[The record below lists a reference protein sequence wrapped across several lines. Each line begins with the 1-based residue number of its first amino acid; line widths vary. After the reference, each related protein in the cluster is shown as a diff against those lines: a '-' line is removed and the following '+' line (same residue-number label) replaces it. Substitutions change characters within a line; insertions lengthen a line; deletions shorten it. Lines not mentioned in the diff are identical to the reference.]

1 MQNLLNKKAVHQACI
16 SRQVE
21 LIENFSNKVEELK
34 KELFAHDFIPSQDD
48 HKPSER
54 IEILESME
62 KELNFL
68 HFEMNLL
75 NQLNMDEKYESV
87 QPGALVV
94 TDKRVFYVS
103 VSIEEIEVEG
113 QRIFGIST
121 QAPLY
126 KEMAGKHSGESFAF
140 NDTSYTIKEV
150 Y

>member
-1 MQNLLNKKAVHQACI
+1 MHQVINKAAIHQACVN
-16 SRQVE
+16 RQKE
-21 LIENFSNKVEELK
+21 LIDNFSEKVEELK
-34 KELFAHDFIPSQDD
+34 KELFAHDTIPSQDD

-75 NQLNMDEKYESV
+75 GQLNLGEKYETV
-87 QPGALVV
+87 QPGAVVV
-94 TDKRVFYVS
+94 TDKRAFYIS

-113 QRIFGIST
+113 QPIFGIST

-126 KEMAGKHSGESFAF
+126 KEMAGKKAGEAF
-140 NDTSYTIKEV
+140 EFNGTTYQIEDLY
-150 Y
+150 